1 MAGLFWHDGRWHETE
16 PRVLGPMDHAFW
28 LGSVV
33 FDGAR
38 GIRGTVPDI
47 DAHCA
52 RVVRSAASMQM
63 RATLPAEEIAALCR
77 EAVRRMGPEA
87 ELYIRPMFFARKGL
101 GTLLA
106 DPDST
111 EFLLAVYD
119 SPMPPASGF
128 GACLAPQ
135 RRPAPDQAPTDAKAS
150 CLYPN
155 SARAAAFARARGF
168 DNAVVCDLD
177 GNLCEFA
184 SANLMLVKDGVVRT
198 PVPNGT
204 FLDGITRRRVIGLLR
219 GAGIEVREEAIRP
232 EALLDADEIFST
244 GNYGKVVPCTRY
256 EARALQPGPV
266 AREARRLYLAFAEE
280 SRILPARA

>member
-1 MAGLFWHDGRWHETE
+1 MAGIFWHDGTWHETE
-16 PRVLGPMDHAFW
+16 PKVLGPMDHAFW

-38 GIRGTVPDI
+38 GIHGTAPDI
-47 DAHCA
+47 DAHAA
-52 RVVRSAASMQM
+52 RVVRSAAAMQM
-63 RATLPAEEIAALCR
+63 KAPLAAEEIADLSR
-77 EAVRRMGPEA
+77 EAVRRMGPQS
-87 ELYIRPMFFARKGL
+87 ELYIRPMVFARRGL

-106 DPDST
+106 DPDSS

-119 SPMPPASGF
+119 SPLPPASGF
-128 GACLAPQ
+128 SACMAPQ
-135 RRPAPDQAPTDAKAS
+135 RRPAPDQAPTDAKAA

-155 SARAAAFARARGF
+155 SARAAKFARDRGF
-168 DNAVVCDLD
+168 DNAVVCDLE
-177 GNLCEFA
+177 GNVCEFA
-184 SANLMLVKDGVVRT
+184 SANLMLVKDGVVKT

-204 FLDGITRRRVIGLLR
+204 FLDGITRRRVIALLR

-232 EALLDADEIFST
+232 EALLEADEIFST

-256 EARALQPGPV
+256 DAREMQPGPV

-280 SRILPARA
+280 SRLLPKAA